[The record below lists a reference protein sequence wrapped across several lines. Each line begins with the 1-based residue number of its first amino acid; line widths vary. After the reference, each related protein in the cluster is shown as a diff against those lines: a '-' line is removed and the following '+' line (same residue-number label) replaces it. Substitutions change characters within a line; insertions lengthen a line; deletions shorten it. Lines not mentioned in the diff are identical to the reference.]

1 MKKSIIALLLG
12 LNILFGHVSF
22 ADDNFFTPQNANKN
36 TQLTVFYMNDMHGEL
51 TEFGKVYSAK
61 KIFDEKNSKTNTL
74 VSASGDMYIGR
85 NQKLN
90 FQITNLL
97 NKLNLDVLT
106 FGNHEFDSNSKILS
120 EYIKDANFK
129 TVITNAEI
137 PEENP
142 LYKDIKSDKIVT
154 SYVIERNGEKFGI
167 LGAVPTGVD
176 LGLFDQNYPVTA
188 YNPKET
194 VKALNSEIAKLEKQ
208 KINKIIFVSHLGYFG
223 EGGDLNI
230 AKQTAGIDIIL
241 GGHTHLEINGVQK
254 KNISKT
260 RMANL
265 VYSKRKEPV
274 IIVQTS
280 GINKQVGYLDVLF
293 DRKGKL
299 IEKNIKN
306 SIIPVEGFESDKDI
320 DKEAAKVLGKNKV
333 LATVEKPYIPAD
345 TYEERNYENPTANLL
360 TDAVA
365 YKLRHS
371 KMQVVL
377 VQSPSVRG
385 GLKDKLT
392 TYQLKYKML
401 PFNHKFYYIEL
412 SEKDFVELLNQ
423 EALTSIT
430 TNNSQMLQCR
440 GMHYTVDR
448 TIKNPKSAD
457 AVCIK
462 DIVIFNKKGNYV
474 INPLNPDENKIVRC
488 AVSNY
493 LFTDKRTKGIL
504 ERGKNKKLVGEEH
517 KLVIKYLKRHKTI
530 NAQREGRIIVI
541 EK

>member
-320 DKEAAKVLGKNKV
+320 DKEAAKVL
-333 LATVEKPYIPAD
+333 
-345 TYEERNYENPTANLL
+345 
-360 TDAVA
+360 
-365 YKLRHS
+365 
-371 KMQVVL
+371 
-377 VQSPSVRG
+377 
-385 GLKDKLT
+385 
-392 TYQLKYKML
+392 
-401 PFNHKFYYIEL
+401 
-412 SEKDFVELLNQ
+412 
-423 EALTSIT
+423 
-430 TNNSQMLQCR
+430 
-440 GMHYTVDR
+440 
-448 TIKNPKSAD
+448 
-457 AVCIK
+457 
-462 DIVIFNKKGNYV
+462 
-474 INPLNPDENKIVRC
+474 
-488 AVSNY
+488 
-493 LFTDKRTKGIL
+493 
-504 ERGKNKKLVGEEH
+504 
-517 KLVIKYLKRHKTI
+517 
-530 NAQREGRIIVI
+530 
-541 EK
+541 